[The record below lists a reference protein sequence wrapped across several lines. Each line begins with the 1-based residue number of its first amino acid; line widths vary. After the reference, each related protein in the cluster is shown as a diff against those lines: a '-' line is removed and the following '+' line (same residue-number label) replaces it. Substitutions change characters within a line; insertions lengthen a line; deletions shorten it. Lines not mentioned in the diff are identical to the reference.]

1 MDVGQDSKSRHL
13 FSFLSL
19 VRPIVVYNNRL
30 FLDMSKGCG
39 QAMFAGSKKYTIA
52 LKVCVLFPILVF
64 AGCYQPTEYPQIVT
78 TLPAKGVPAPAI
90 PTQYRIAGTSVQGRP
105 IMYTVLGQ
113 GPDVTLIVAA
123 IHGNE
128 PAGTALVRRL
138 AEHLKQNQHLLQGR
152 MVVLLPVANPD
163 GAAYNTRYNANK
175 VDLNRNF
182 ATANRINNTEFGRT
196 ALSEPETSA
205 IYQLLWQ
212 YNPDRIVSI
221 HQSMGCIDYDGPSYG
236 LASRMAQYCNL
247 PIKKLGA
254 KPGSLGSYAGLTLG
268 VPIITLELSQSDS
281 GLGSENL
288 WRQYGKALLAA
299 VTYPETVASK

>member
-1 MDVGQDSKSRHL
+1 
-13 FSFLSL
+13 
-19 VRPIVVYNNRL
+19 
-30 FLDMSKGCG
+30 
-39 QAMFAGSKKYTIA
+39 MFAGSKRYTIA

-78 TLPAKGVPAPAI
+78 TLPAKGVPAPVL

-113 GPDVTLIVAA
+113 GPDVTLILAA

-128 PAGTALVRRL
+128 SAGTSLVRRL
-138 AEHLKQNQHLLQGR
+138 AEHLKQNQHILGGR
-152 MVVLLPVANPD
+152 TVVILPVANPD

-182 ATANRINNTEFGRT
+182 ATANRINNAEFGRT
-196 ALSEPETSA
+196 ALSEPETSD
-205 IYQLLWQ
+205 IYQLIRQ

-221 HQSMGCIDYDGPSYG
+221 HQSQSCIDYDGPGYA

-247 PIKKLGA
+247 PVKKIGA
-254 KPGSLGSYAGLTLG
+254 NPGSLGSYAGLTLG
-268 VPIITLELSQSDS
+268 IPIITLELSQSDTD
-281 GLGSENL
+281 LGSNSL
-288 WRQYGKALLAA
+288 WQRYGKALLAA
-299 VTYPETVASK
+299 VTYPETPSSK